1 MTTRTWML
9 GTSLWFVAGC
19 AGSKPPAVANAPSP
33 ASARAEATAP
43 RAPSSEVQAAG
54 ARGRREKALPNE
66 LASAEFDER
75 FAVTRQVTALERAIE
90 LYRAFI
96 ERAGDDPR
104 YAEAVQRSRGRIED
118 ARMTICF
125 LLEKPCGES
134 D

>member
-1 MTTRTWML
+1 MTTRTWIV

-33 ASARAEATAP
+33 ASDRVGATAP
-43 RAPSSEVQAAG
+43 RANSSELHAPG
-54 ARGRREKALPNE
+54 GRDRREKALPND
-66 LASAEFDER
+66 LASAEFDGR

-104 YAEAVQRSRGRIED
+104 YAEAVQRSRARIED
-118 ARMTICF
+118 ARVTICF